1 MSRTVYVNGRFVP
14 EAEAMVSVFD
24 RGFLF
29 ADAVYEVSAVIDGR
43 LVDNAAHLARLRR
56 SLGEIGMAAPRDDA
70 AIEALQQELIRRN
83 GLREGAVYLQVT
95 RGVEDRDFA
104 WSEGLEPTFVM
115 FTQAKPVVDSPL
127 ARRGLKVISLPDL
140 RWRRRDIKSTGL
152 LPACL
157 AKMAAKRAGA
167 DDAWLVENGAVT
179 EGASNNAYIV
189 TAEGRLVT
197 RPLSRDILPG
207 ITRRAVLELCAEHAI
222 PLDERP
228 FTLDEAYAAREAF
241 VTSASALI
249 TAVVEIDGRP
259 VGDCRPGPISRRL
272 REIYLELAGALA

>member
-56 SLGEIGMAAPRDDA
+56 SLGEIGMAAPGDDA

-104 WSEGLEPTFVM
+104 WSEGLEPTLVM

-228 FTLDEAYAAREAF
+228 FTLDEALAAREAF

-249 TAVVEIDGRP
+249 TAVVEIDGQP
-259 VGDCRPGPISRRL
+259 VGDGRPGPISRRL
-272 REIYLELAGALA
+272 REIYLELAAPA

>member
-1 MSRTVYVNGRFVP
+1 MSRIVYVNGRFVP
-14 EAEAMVSVFD
+14 EAEALVSVFD

-29 ADAVYEVSAVIDGR
+29 ADSVYEVTAVIDGR
-43 LVDNAAHLARLRR
+43 LIDNAAHLARLRR
-56 SLGEIGMAAPRDDA
+56 SLGEIDLPAPAEDA

-83 GLREGAVYLQVT
+83 RLHEGAVYLQVT
-95 RGVEDRDFA
+95 RGAEDREFT
-104 WSEGLEPTFVM
+104 WSEGLQPTLVM

-167 DDAWLVENGAVT
+167 DDAWLVENGSVT

-189 TAEGRLVT
+189 TAAGRLVT
-197 RPLSRDILPG
+197 RPLSPDILPG
-207 ITRRAVLELCAEHAI
+207 ITRRAVLELCARHEVA
-222 PLDERP
+222 LDERP
-228 FTLDEAYAAREAF
+228 FTLDEAYAASEAL
-241 VTSASALI
+241 VTSASALVA
-249 TAVVEIDGRP
+249 AVVEIDGRP
-259 VGDCRPGPISRRL
+259 IGDGTPGPVSRWL
-272 REIYLELAGALA
+272 RGIYLELVAAPG